1 MKKCYI
7 ICGGPEPCMSAEISE
22 GAFIICADS
31 GYDKALQAGTKPD
44 LILGDFD
51 SLENPLPDNIE
62 TMRSPVHKDDTD
74 TMLAVRTALDRGYD
88 DITLDR
94 KSTRLNSSHAT

>member
-74 TMLAVRTALDRGYD
+74 TEPHSTEDMT
-88 DITLDR
+88 TLR
-94 KSTRLNSSHAT
+94 SSAPAAEEQTIP

>member
-62 TMRSPVHKDDTD
+62 T
-74 TMLAVRTALDRGYD
+74 RTIPIQCL
-88 DITLDR
+88 L
-94 KSTRLNSSHAT
+94 

>member
-7 ICGGPEPCMSAEISE
+7 ICGGPEPCMNAEISE

-31 GYDKALQAGTKPD
+31 GYDKALQAGIKPN

-62 TMRSPVHKDDTD
+62 TMRSPAHKDDTD

-88 DITLDR
+88 DITLI
-94 KSTRLNSSHAT
+94 SAAAEEQTIP

>member
-44 LILGDFD
+44 LILGEFD
-51 SLENPLPDNIE
+51 SLENP
-62 TMRSPVHKDDTD
+62 
-74 TMLAVRTALDRGYD
+74 
-88 DITLDR
+88 
-94 KSTRLNSSHAT
+94 

>member
-7 ICGGPEPCMSAEISE
+7 ICGGPEPCMNAEISE

-31 GYDKALQAGTKPD
+31 GYDKALQAGIKPN

-62 TMRSPVHKDDTD
+62 TMRSPAHKDDTD
-74 TMLAVRTALDRGYD
+74 TMLAVKPHSTRGYD
-88 DITLDR
+88 DITLI
-94 KSTRLNSSHAT
+94 SACGEEQTIP

>member
-31 GYDKALQAGTKPD
+31 GYDKALQAGNQA
-44 LILGDFD
+44 GSDF
-51 SLENPLPDNIE
+51 
-62 TMRSPVHKDDTD
+62 
-74 TMLAVRTALDRGYD
+74 RGF
-88 DITLDR
+88 
-94 KSTRLNSSHAT
+94 